1 MVRIVP
7 SILSADFAR
16 LGEQAG
22 EAEAAG
28 VGEIQIDVMDGQFV
42 PNITFGPG
50 VVAALRPLLSLTL
63 EVHLM
68 IVEPERF
75 LATFA
80 DAGADRLI
88 VHRETCADLR
98 GTLKSILELGVHA
111 GVTLNPETPAAAI
124 RDAFDLVDLIQ
135 VMTVHPG
142 FGGQEFLYDQLDKI
156 REIRQ
161 MLEEEGLEIP
171 IGVDGG
177 VDTTTVPQI
186 VAAGA
191 HVLVAGSSVYN
202 DHGSVAENITEL
214 LASAQIS

>member
-50 VVAALRPLLSLTL
+50 VVGAL

-80 DAGADRLI
+80 EAGADRLI
-88 VHRETCADLR
+88 VHQETCDDLR

-202 DHGSVAENITEL
+202 DHGSVAENIAEL

>member
-16 LGEQAG
+16 LGEQAR

-28 VGEIQIDVMDGQFV
+28 VEAIQIDVMDGQFV

-50 VVAALRPLLSLTL
+50 VVAALRRVVSLTL

-80 DAGADRLI
+80 EAGADRLI
-88 VHRETCADLR
+88 VHQETCEDVHS
-98 GTLKSILELGVHA
+98 TLNSIRALGISA
-111 GVTLNPETPAAAI
+111 GVTLSPETPAAAV
-124 RDAFDLVDLIQ
+124 RDAFPLVDLIQ

-142 FGGQEFLYDQLDKI
+142 FGGQEFLFDQLHKI
-156 REIRQ
+156 LEMRQ
-161 MLEEEGLEIP
+161 MLEEDGLEIP

-177 VDTTTVPQI
+177 VDTTTIPRI

-191 HVLVAGSSVYN
+191 QVLVAGSSVYN
-202 DHGSVAENITEL
+202 DRASVAENIAEL
-214 LASAQIS
+214 LASIEQS